1 MENKTGVLS
10 IDEELEAWAKTTWRL
25 KGGVLIAFLNK
36 DLLYL
41 EFGSKVEAR
50 VVGLPLYLWTLRV

>member
-1 MENKTGVLS
+1 MENKLEFRPSTK
-10 IDEELEAWAKTTWRL
+10 ELEAWAKTTWRL